1 MRAINYPLSSRPRTR
16 CRKIYLP
23 YSAFSRECKKKML
36 PASFFSGQPHTS
48 RLASRPIT
56 RRTLGQPKRDGEA
69 GGESLRSQRASLG
82 FRLTHPTP
90 RSSGPDLPLLETRTE
105 DPGRGLASM
114 KGPTREERCPGFR
127 IQPSD
132 PSEFLIPPYAFA
144 GYPPNTALRST
155 EHSTGL
161 PDCPENGVFSC
172 SVSGRMISFVLK
184 LWVQSLRDANTS

>member
-1 MRAINYPLSSRPRTR
+1 MQEKNVAGVIFFRPATH
-16 CRKIYLP
+16 IE
-23 YSAFSRECKKKML
+23 AGFTANH
-36 PASFFSGQPHTS
+36 ASNP
-48 RLASRPIT
+48 RPTET
-56 RRTLGQPKRDGEA
+56 RRRSRRQI
-69 GGESLRSQRASLG
+69 SLLAASLPLG

-90 RSSGPDLPLLETRTE
+90 RSSGPGLPPLETRTK
-105 DPGRGLASM
+105 DPGRQLASM
-114 KGPTREERCPGFR
+114 KGPTGEERCPGFR